1 MGIPLSNDQK
11 SNLLDAKNRGIAYVV
26 QWKGLSKEA
35 FLAGIQSVL
44 HNDKNR
50 YVAILNI
57 GSGQSWQFIILDF
70 IIGYESNF
78 HIFKFEQLSNGNK
91 SFA

>member
-78 HIFKFEQLSNGNK
+78 SYFQV
-91 SFA
+91 

>member
-11 SNLLDAKNRGIAYVV
+11 SNLLDAENRGIAYVLP
-26 QWKGLSKEA
+26 WKGLSKEA

-50 YVAILNI
+50 YVAILISVKDRVGNLL
-57 GSGQSWQFIILDF
+57 FLIL
-70 IIGYESNF
+70 
-78 HIFKFEQLSNGNK
+78 
-91 SFA
+91 